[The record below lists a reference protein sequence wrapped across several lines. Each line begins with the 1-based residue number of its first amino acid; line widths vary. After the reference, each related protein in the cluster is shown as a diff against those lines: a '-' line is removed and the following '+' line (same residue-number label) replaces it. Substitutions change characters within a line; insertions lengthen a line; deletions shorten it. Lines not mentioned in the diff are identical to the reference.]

1 MRMKQPLQVNYS
13 GPFSISNSACP
24 QTSAAASP
32 CSHSENRKFR
42 DYLTLLSLFVQS
54 YPHQFLNSLRPSCFR
69 LSHLLFHRSCHNL
82 ISGSHSSFFFLFHC
96 RDFLTGLSRSSPVI
110 CPRVI
115 FLKQMSN
122 QGALLLPLL
131 QSFCIVLRKKNLN
144 SLVQRT
150 KLFTI

>member
-1 MRMKQPLQVNYS
+1 MS
-13 GPFSISNSACP
+13 TT
-24 QTSAAASP
+24 TSAAASP

-54 YPHQFLNSLRPSCFR
+54 YPHQVLNSLRTSCFR
-69 LSHLLFHRSCHNL
+69 LSHLLFLRRERFLPQSHFRLSL
-82 ISGSHSSFFFLFHC
+82 IFFFLFHC